1 MPKGGKRPGAGRPK
15 GSPNKLHAATKET
28 VKAFVDEKAHRIG
41 ELWDDVAE
49 VDKAKAIALWG
60 QIAEYVLPKL
70 GRLEHSGE
78 DGGPVKVSLKID
90 LGGA

>member
-1 MPKGGKRPGAGRPK
+1 MAKGRKTGGRKK
-15 GSPNKLHAATKET
+15 GTPNSLHAAAKET

-60 QIAEYVLPKL
+60 QIAEYVLPKQ
-70 GRLEHSGE
+70 GRIELAGDQEK
-78 DGGPVKVSLKID
+78 PIRVKFGLD
-90 LGGA
+90 